1 MLSYLAW
8 ASSLIA
14 LCFSYFTMKILKDFR
29 VIAVAREKSRL
40 VLLKAIPTG
49 NPTPLA
55 NPAMLIPPVITVDVI
70 RLVSTIPVV
79 VLNCFSFLAICS
91 QI

>member
-1 MLSYLAW
+1 
-8 ASSLIA
+8 
-14 LCFSYFTMKILKDFR
+14 MKILKDLR
-29 VIAVAREKSRL
+29 VIAVARERSRL

-55 NPAMLIPPVITVDVI
+55 NLAMFIPPVITVDVI

-79 VLNCFSFLAICS
+79 VLNRFSFLAICS